1 MMEGADCS
9 PQCRTVK
16 GLAIASIGLSS
27 VVVSSEISGGS
38 DQGSDRAGSAARKLT
53 DFCMTALTNAV
64 RRKIAEHETIVLSD
78 RDRAVFFDALVKV
91 GIVQTAIRSHVRLQA
106 TGIGRR
112 GAASSH
118 QRIAKKSTTAVC
130 TLCTRF
136 LLRY

>member
-53 DFCMTALTNAV
+53 DFCMTVLTNAV

-91 GIVQTAIRSHVRLQA
+91 GNRTDGNPFARPAPGDGNRPSRRSL
-106 TGIGRR
+106 
-112 GAASSH
+112 
-118 QRIAKKSTTAVC
+118 
-130 TLCTRF
+130 
-136 LLRY
+136 